1 MTVWKQ
7 RFKGTFMWGIILFYP
22 AEKEPLQKSDD
33 ADICNWRTYFLT
45 KSFLT
50 DINHVHIR
58 HDETLGQGIVY
69 TMYYVKT
76 AISILRRRRWWWVT
90 MSTTPTCEWEG
101 GWLSGGGTIIFGLCQ
116 LLVCESDWRNS
127 DQNNKTRRQASMP
140 HRDPRQRILH
150 SQQHK
155 KVKKINRLAWH
166 NTPRDCSVHI
176 TVAYWPCSW
185 RRHYAS
191 PPKSRCTCPWSVY

>member
-7 RFKGTFMWGIILFYP
+7 RFKGTFIWGIILFYP

-33 ADICNWRTYFLT
+33 ADICNWRSYFLT

-50 DINHVHIR
+50 DINHIHIR

-76 AISILRRRRWWWVT
+76 AISILRRRRRRRWWVT

-101 GWLSGGGTIIFGLCQ
+101 GWLSGGGTTIFGLCQ

-127 DQNNKTRRQASMP
+127 DQNNKTRHVKHPCHTATQDNAFYTHIST
-140 HRDPRQRILH
+140 
-150 SQQHK
+150 K
-155 KVKKINRLAWH
+155 KDKKINKSAGLTQHSERLH
-166 NTPRDCSVHI
+166 TYYCGVL
-176 TVAYWPCSW
+176 TM
-185 RRHYAS
+185 
-191 PPKSRCTCPWSVY
+191 